1 VYEPVDVIDVDEP
14 VWIVLRSTAEPTA
27 TTQSTSYIAHS
38 SILPRSALSVTQP
51 RGTPPAAHTT
61 ATLPMQSQYLHP
73 SPLIQTVVADI
84 HRPPASFADTPV
96 STSTNVPATPVP
108 ASFPLVELLPPIP
121 TRVTD
126 ISQARPTLTA
136 ETVVRVPTAT
146 PYPAHCHPPLAP
158 VTHTVPPLHIII
170 THVHLCTLILVC
182 LQVLMLTRTLT
193 YRYLQLLLLPLHLL
207 LSRRCSTTLAKA

>member
-1 VYEPVDVIDVDEP
+1 MYEPVDVIDVDEP

-38 SILPRSALSVTQP
+38 SILPRSALSVTQA

-136 ETVVRVPTAT
+136 ETLCVCLLL
-146 PYPAHCHPPLAP
+146 HHIQ
-158 VTHTVPPLHIII
+158 HTVIHRLHLSHILF
-170 THVHLCTLILVC
+170 HHCTLSSH
-182 LQVLMLTRTLT
+182 T
-193 YRYLQLLLLPLHLL
+193 YTFAHLYW
-207 LSRRCSTTLAKA
+207 SAYRC